1 MTLEDFAKMLKG
13 INSGSNLNPDFI
25 RKIYEH
31 VERDP
36 FTLNEDDDARI
47 KAEAALAN
55 SLKRK
60 QDLFQKEGQGL
71 VQRGKQLIQQQSNNV
86 FITVEDCKAI
96 RPLFENTWTPNL
108 VTFSRILEET
118 TEDDIAS
125 LCIEGF
131 AHSIKICGYYNMT
144 TERSAFVSSLA
155 KFTQVSNER
164 RIRTKHILVIQKVI
178 ELATLQGNY
187 LGESW

>member
-13 INSGSNLNPDFI
+13 INSGGNLNEGFI

-47 KAEAALAN
+47 KAEAAHAN

-71 VQRGKQLIQQQSNNV
+71 VQRGKQMISQKSNNNFV
-86 FITVEDCKAI
+86 TIEDCKAI
-96 RPLFENTWTPNL
+96 KPLFENTWTPNL

-118 TEDDIAS
+118 PDDEIAAI
-125 LCIEGF
+125 CIEGF
-131 AHSIKICGYYNMT
+131 VHSIKICGYYNMV
-144 TERSAFVSSLA
+144 TERAAFVSSLA
-155 KFTQVSNER
+155 KFTQVSSER
-164 RIRTKHILVIQKVI
+164 RIKSKHIMVIQKII
-178 ELATLQGNY
+178 ELATL
-187 LGESW
+187 